1 MITHYLL
8 LALSLSI
15 IPQTQYIYTL
25 DIKPVVCYTINMN
38 KYLDIP
44 DHDCHASEE
53 DGCMICEE
61 FYEAGQFDREYLR
74 YKEEYDEETN

>member
-1 MITHYLL
+1 
-8 LALSLSI
+8 
-15 IPQTQYIYTL
+15 
-25 DIKPVVCYTINMN
+25 MN

-44 DHDCHASEE
+44 DHDCHATEE

-61 FYEAGQFDREYLR
+61 FYEADQFDREYLR